1 MIPDA
6 GATLLRG
13 VDVAAFATALVDLL
27 RRHGVGVSAVGAAN
41 FSEAVHVHS
50 PRTRTQLYWTA
61 RITLINRQEDLEV
74 FDAQF
79 ERVFVGA
86 TLGVDPI
93 ARRVGSDRTVGDAT
107 LPVAG
112 VSSGGADIIDVPW
125 IGRATSSGREAVPDQ
140 VRPGLLL
147 PSALA
152 GKSEE
157 PFAQLSPSDLALLG
171 QWIEQA
177 ASDWPRR
184 RRRRRRLGRRGT
196 VDLRASMSIARRTGF
211 EFVRLAR
218 ARPQQ
223 RPRTIV
229 VLCDVSRSMHGYA
242 DMYLHLMRVAARRG
256 DAEVFAFSTT
266 LTRLTPIL
274 AHRSADAAIAEA
286 NNRVVDR
293 YGGTHIGTSLASL
306 LASHHGHT
314 LRGAVVVI
322 ASDGWDSD
330 DPDILVRALA
340 RVQRRAHR
348 VVWLNPRA
356 GATGFEPLTGSM
368 AAALPYCDTVLPA
381 DRLSALRALFTTISD
396 AQ

>member
-1 MIPDA
+1 MIPHA

-13 VDVAAFATALVDLL
+13 VDVAAFATALVEVL
-27 RRHGVGVSAVGAAN
+27 RRHGVGVSAVGAGN

-61 RITLINRQEDLEV
+61 RVTLINRQEDLEV

-93 ARRVGSDRTVGDAT
+93 ARRVGSERTVGNAARA
-107 LPVAG
+107 L
-112 VSSGGADIIDVPW
+112 SGGIRGGGDFIDVPW
-125 IGRATSSGREAVPDQ
+125 IGRATSSGGETVPDQ
-140 VRPGLLL
+140 GRPGRLL

-177 ASDWPRR
+177 ESDWPRR

-196 VDLRASMSIARRTGF
+196 VDLRASMSTARRTGF

-223 RPRTIV
+223 RPRRIV

-293 YGGTHIGTSLASL
+293 YGGTHIGTSVASL

-381 DRLSALRALFTTISD
+381 DRLTALRALFTAVSD

>member
-1 MIPDA
+1 MIPSA
-6 GATLLRG
+6 SATLLRG
-13 VDVAAFATALVDLL
+13 VDVAAFATALVEVL

-41 FSEAVHVHS
+41 FSEALHVQS

-79 ERVFVGA
+79 ARVFVGA
-86 TLGVDPI
+86 TLGLDPI
-93 ARRVGSDRTVGDAT
+93 ARRTGSDRAAGDGPCA
-107 LPVAG
+107 VAG
-112 VSSGGADIIDVPW
+112 ASGGGDIIDVPW
-125 IGRATSSGREAVPDQ
+125 IGRATSSGREAGPDQ

-157 PFAQLSPSDLALLG
+157 PFAQLSASDLALLG
-171 QWIEQA
+171 QWLEQA
-177 ASDWPRR
+177 EPDWPRR

-196 VDLRASMSIARRTGF
+196 IDLRASMSTARRTGF

-266 LTRLTPIL
+266 LTRLTSIL

-286 NNRVVDR
+286 NTRVVDR
-293 YGGTHIGTSLASL
+293 YGGTHIGASVASL
-306 LASHHGHT
+306 LGSHHGHT

-330 DPDILVRALA
+330 DPDILMRAMA
-340 RVQRRAHR
+340 RVRRRAHR

-356 GATGFEPLTGSM
+356 GADGFEPLTGSM
-368 AAALPYCDTVLPA
+368 SAALPYCDTVLPA
-381 DRLSALRALFTTISD
+381 DRLTALRALFSAVSD
-396 AQ
+396 VQ

>member
-1 MIPDA
+1 MIPSA
-6 GATLLRG
+6 SATLLRG
-13 VDVAAFATALVDLL
+13 VDVAAFATALVEVL

-41 FSEAVHVHS
+41 FSEALHVQS

-79 ERVFVGA
+79 ARVFVGA
-86 TLGVDPI
+86 TLGLDPI
-93 ARRVGSDRTVGDAT
+93 ARRVGCDRAVGDA
-107 LPVAG
+107 PRAV
-112 VSSGGADIIDVPW
+112 GGASRGGREIIDVPW
-125 IGRATSSGREAVPDQ
+125 IGRATSGGREAGPDQ

-171 QWIEQA
+171 QWLEQA
-177 ASDWPRR
+177 EPDWPKR
-184 RRRRRRLGRRGT
+184 RRRRRRLGPRGT
-196 VDLRASMSIARRTGF
+196 IDLRASMSTARRTGF

-286 NNRVVDR
+286 NTRVVDR
-293 YGGTHIGTSLASL
+293 YGGTHIGTSIASL

-314 LRGAVVVI
+314 LRGAVVII

-330 DPDILVRALA
+330 EPDILERAMA
-340 RVQRRAHR
+340 RVRRRAHR

-381 DRLSALRALFTTISD
+381 DRLTALRALFTAVSD